1 MSNFFK
7 KKSNIV
13 LVSVAAVVLILAL
26 ILALI
31 YNNLVGQEEAVK
43 KQSSNITAELKRR
56 AELIPDFVATVE
68 GYSDY
73 EQSTYIAV
81 VEARSAVN
89 DAKTPEEVIDA
100 NDQLNKAVNDWVS
113 AINVVVEAY
122 PDLDAIE
129 QYNALLDELAGTAN
143 RIKVAIKDYN
153 ESAEEYNS
161 SIRKFPKNLVAG
173 MFGFEQVEYF
183 EADESEIQKPQVNF
197 NK

>member
-26 ILALI
+26 FLALS

-89 DAKTPEEVIDA
+89 EAKTPEEVIDA

-143 RIKVAIKDYN
+143 RIKTAIRDYN